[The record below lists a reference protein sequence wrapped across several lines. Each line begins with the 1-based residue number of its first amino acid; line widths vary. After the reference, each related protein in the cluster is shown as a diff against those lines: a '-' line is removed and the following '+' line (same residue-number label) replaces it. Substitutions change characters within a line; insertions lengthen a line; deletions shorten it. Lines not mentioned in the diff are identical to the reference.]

1 MEIPAGTGQFGIRRW
16 QPEDAAPF
24 WEAAVESVAEVS
36 RWMPWCHPGYALDEA
51 QAWMRA
57 TDEGWRSGEM
67 YDFCIHERQ
76 TGWLVGG
83 IGLNRI
89 DRPARMAN
97 LGYWVRTSYAGQGAA
112 TEAARL
118 VARFGFEKL
127 GLLRIELVVA
137 VENLASQRVA
147 TKLGAL
153 REGLLRNR
161 LQIDGVTHHAF
172 LHSLVPE
179 DMAVWP
185 QQEP

>member
-51 QAWMRA
+51 QAWMTA

-118 VARFGFEKL
+118 VARFGFEQL

-161 LQIDGVTHHAF
+161 LQIDGVAHHAF